1 MKKITFHLGAE
12 KQIKI
17 STAGH
22 SDSLFYEGYR
32 QALAGVIEIVR
43 ASSGYVRDWDD
54 LSRRGDK
61 ALRTP
66 YYSQTVENGS
76 FCGGD
81 KDFYNFPSNL
91 LVFTGGRGTGKSS
104 AMLTFVDSLGKKE
117 SQLFSREFVEDMVR
131 YELPGMV
138 ASAEEQAVSAVY
150 DLLRETVFLPLS
162 PIDPTTLE
170 EDGQILINI
179 LARMFQKAQEA
190 WDSRFR
196 DGADS
201 RMRDAWDARIRD
213 AWNIQAHEG
222 QPDLNQKDQLMRQF
236 AACYESVTALRNKD
250 IRREE
255 FDGLDLLERLGDSSR
270 LKKQLAELVEQL
282 LRFCCPKGGKNA
294 YLVLQ
299 IDDTDMNIQ
308 HAYSILEDLR
318 RYLVIPRLIIVMAAD
333 LNHLTQVVKGSFLRS
348 YGKELPNMDEYIRA
362 ITAQYVSKLIPLS
375 RRICLPEVG
384 VYLKEHPETEIRYMA
399 GEAKVL
405 PDKNKAFQDSQE
417 QIFRLIY
424 RKTGMIFLLQE
435 NRLHYIIPD
444 NMRLLSYFL
453 AMLVQMPDVADPDAP
468 TAEFFLPD
476 IHFMFGEPGKD
487 VMDGYLSTIQKR
499 LQNIQRFRDYFF
511 TIWANNNLLEEH
523 ARFLRGLS
531 EANLSNKTRMVCV
544 KMGWTEDSAYADMI
558 RILRDKER
566 GAVGEEE
573 RKFIFAIHMYFSLL
587 AHSIVLEELISY
599 YDKPFS
605 EQKGCVFMRLYPVF
619 GSRIFSYVEKK
630 DFEGLKIREN
640 EYAETR
646 AAVAVWNEE
655 EFHYI
660 RWRLSAEMGEE
671 KISHF
676 AQIPEQNPKFLYSML
691 CPYDQSESQR
701 VIWADFSTPIVNS
714 LYLCQSKYVTPL
726 ANKAITNRTAVSSI
740 EKMIWPRVQE
750 SALMIVLNWD
760 VQQKLGS
767 YLFKKSESPR
777 NHRRL
782 YLPRERGDLLA
793 CLRAFYTAL
802 DGENARSDTGRFPV
816 ACAGRTELYNWL
828 VGLSFD
834 GDTVN
839 EGWRQMT
846 RNFYNREPI
855 PDPAEGTEGT
865 GEDGAHFNGA
875 EASGNTAVE
884 STASDGGTAGETACL
899 GDELDCLDE
908 DIGKEFVDEDPDG
921 EQPGADGSGEVS
933 ENTAVGITAS
943 DGVTAGEAACLGDS
957 PDSID
962 EDIGNEPVD
971 KDQDGGE
978 PGVPKE

>member
-362 ITAQYVSKLIPLS
+362 ITAQYISKLIPLS

-399 GEAKVL
+399 GEAEVL
-405 PDKNKAFQDSQE
+405 PDKKKAFQDSQE

-453 AMLVQMPDVADPDAP
+453 AMLVQMPDVADPDRK
-468 TAEFFLPD
+468 TAGFFAPD
-476 IHFMFGEPGKD
+476 IRTTSRELAEKVVERH
-487 VMDGYLSTIQKR
+487 LATIQKR
-499 LQNIQRFRDYFF
+499 LHNIQRFRDYFF
-511 TIWANNNLLEEH
+511 SIWANNNLAEDD

-531 EANLSNKTRMVCV
+531 EANLSNKTRMVCA
-544 KMGWTEDSAYADMI
+544 KMGWTEGSSYADMI
-558 RILRDKER
+558 RILRDQER
-566 GAVGEEE
+566 EAIEEQE
-573 RKFIFAIHMYFSLL
+573 RKFIFGIHMYFSLL
-587 AHSIVLEELISY
+587 AHSIALEELISY
-599 YDKPFS
+599 YHQPIS
-605 EQKGCVFMRLYPVF
+605 EQRGCVFMRLYPVF
-619 GSRIFSYVEKK
+619 GSRIFSYLTSS
-630 DFEGLKIREN
+630 DFSNLEDLYFEDTH
-640 EYAETR
+640 EE
-646 AAVAVWNEE
+646 NEE
-655 EFHYI
+655 EWKKRTEENEAEKIEIRTDIQTNIHIMMEGEKPFRI
-660 RWRLSAEMGEE
+660 RWR
-671 KISHF
+671 
-676 AQIPEQNPKFLYSML
+676 IPEMERTQRFGFMPTKDRNPKFLYAML
-691 CPYDQSESQR
+691 CPYRQSENEKE
-701 VIWADFSTPIVNS
+701 IWGDFSTPIINS
-714 LYLCQSKYVTPL
+714 LYLSQSQYTTPL
-726 ANKAITNRTAVSSI
+726 AERVLDYSAGRSSI
-740 EKMIWPRVQE
+740 DWVRWPRVQDC
-750 SALMIVLNWD
+750 SLMVVLNWD
-760 VQQKLGS
+760 LQNKLGK
-767 YLFKKSESPR
+767 YLFKNVEIPRYYKEGLPQEDLKNKSKIES
-777 NHRRL
+777 
-782 YLPRERGDLLA
+782 EDLLV
-793 CLRAFYTAL
+793 CLQGFYRGL
-802 DGENARSDTGRFPV
+802 DEESARSETSRFPIACV
-816 ACAGRTELYNWL
+816 ANTNFSDWMFSLIREDYKAWEKPGKEQYERQQMAWI
-828 VGLSFD
+828 
-834 GDTVN
+834 
-839 EGWRQMT
+839 QMT
-846 RNFYNREPI
+846 RDFYNCRPGPGLDYLDQDFLEQY
-855 PDPAEGTEGT
+855 T
-865 GEDGAHFNGA
+865 G
-875 EASGNTAVE
+875 
-884 STASDGGTAGETACL
+884 
-899 GDELDCLDE
+899 
-908 DIGKEFVDEDPDG
+908 EDPDG
-921 EQPGADGSGEVS
+921 EQSGADGSGEVS